1 MYPDIHK
8 VMEYLN
14 FKRKK
19 MQKHDEVKF
28 KMREL
33 EKANGKGTAR
43 QNRVV
48 KVQKFIGELATLQD
62 QLIEKE
68 LSKRDESKE
77 DEDDLKKQE
86 METEK
91 GKSKLE
97 RYQIKIDTD
106 VVPNEEDPFQI
117 IIPNNKKPFINKD
130 INFNLFI
137 EVLTAEVD

>member
-1 MYPDIHK
+1 
-8 VMEYLN
+8 
-14 FKRKK
+14 
-19 MQKHDEVKF
+19 
-28 KMREL
+28 
-33 EKANGKGTAR
+33 
-43 QNRVV
+43 
-48 KVQKFIGELATLQD
+48 
-62 QLIEKE
+62 
-68 LSKRDESKE
+68 
-77 DEDDLKKQE
+77 

-106 VVPNEEDPFQI
+106 VAPNEEDPFQI